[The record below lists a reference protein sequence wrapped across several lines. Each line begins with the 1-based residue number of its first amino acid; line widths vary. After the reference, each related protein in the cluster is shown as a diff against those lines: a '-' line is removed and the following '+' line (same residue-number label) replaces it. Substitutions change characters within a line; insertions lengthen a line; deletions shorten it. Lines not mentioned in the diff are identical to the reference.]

1 MENDLTRE
9 GLLRDHT
16 SGGHGINGRIED
28 VEERPLTIDL
38 IADDLKERPTVAKT
52 PGRLPGFIKSQK
64 LLSAAGLPSKG
75 TARAEAAP
83 EAE

>member
-38 IADDLKERPTVAKT
+38 IADDLR
-52 PGRLPGFIKSQK
+52 
-64 LLSAAGLPSKG
+64 
-75 TARAEAAP
+75 
-83 EAE
+83 